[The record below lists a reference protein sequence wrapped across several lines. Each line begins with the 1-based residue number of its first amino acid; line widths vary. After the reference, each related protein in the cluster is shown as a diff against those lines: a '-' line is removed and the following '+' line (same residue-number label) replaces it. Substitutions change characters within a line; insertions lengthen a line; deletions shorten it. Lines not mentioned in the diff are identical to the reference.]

1 MPEAFPS
8 VLQARERAWRY
19 WESDGFYGLVMGIA
33 ITLLGLGDLWWSY
46 GVRFRAGEFY
56 GDLLRIAGMLLFFE
70 ENSVGWITGWLKARV
85 TYPRTGYVTPP
96 QQTMELQIDKE
107 AFPPPKQTREEAVD
121 KILGWTVVL
130 LILGLLLHL
139 RWMFGLF
146 TLLHGYLS
154 WHFRNWAYI
163 PWHKKYLWPLYG
175 LLLMVIPLNMNLI
188 SAMATL
194 VAGLITV
201 LVSIKNLAVYLK
213 RHPARQL

>member
-8 VLQARERAWRY
+8 VLQARERAWRC

-46 GVRFRAGEFY
+46 GYSLRLVA
-56 GDLLRIAGMLLFFE
+56 LLLLAE
-70 ENSVGWITGWLKARV
+70 EGSVGWITGWLKARV

-163 PWHKKYLWPLYG
+163 PWHKKYLPPLYG
-175 LLLMVIPLNMNLI
+175 LLLTVIPLNMNLT
-188 SAMATL
+188 MAIAFI